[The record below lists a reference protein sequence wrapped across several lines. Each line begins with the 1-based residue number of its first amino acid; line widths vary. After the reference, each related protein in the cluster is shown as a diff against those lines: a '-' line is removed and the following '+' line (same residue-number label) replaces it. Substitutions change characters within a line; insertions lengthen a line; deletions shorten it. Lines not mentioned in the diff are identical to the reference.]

1 MRYQRDPP
9 PSSSPWTGPTSPR
22 VQLDRL
28 WTVNGA
34 CPRTAAC
41 HYAIC
46 DDVSPCRGHVTRGVW
61 YPSKNHPPPSPLKET
76 VREEANHTPRRYCQR
91 NGNPL
96 SIMIIRFSPPSI
108 NRFYSKDRTNS
119 VRAIIVAALHK
130 TTLQC
135 QGRASLENA
144 LRLRAREGEFSGG
157 ARIGNN

>member
-1 MRYQRDPP
+1 MVRVPERRRAIMQFA
-9 PSSSPWTGPTSPR
+9 TTSAHAEATLHEAYGIPR
-22 VQLDRL
+22 KIILL
-28 WTVNGA
+28 L
-34 CPRTAAC
+34 
-41 HYAIC
+41 
-46 DDVSPCRGHVTRGVW
+46 S
-61 YPSKNHPPPSPLKET
+61 PSPLKET